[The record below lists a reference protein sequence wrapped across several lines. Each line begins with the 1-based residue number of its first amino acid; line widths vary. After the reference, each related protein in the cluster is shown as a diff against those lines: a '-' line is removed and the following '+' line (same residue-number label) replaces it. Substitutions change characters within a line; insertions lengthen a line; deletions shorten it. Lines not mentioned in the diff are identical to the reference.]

1 MTNAALR
8 AKPCRDCGEPVLY
21 ALEED
26 GRPVA
31 LDVQAQVYRVIS
43 RGLGDVLVNKAE
55 VAFVLH
61 SAICKQVGRFTTAQ
75 AAGARTAA
83 SAAADAMEAREQEVA

>member
-43 RGLGDVLVNKAE
+43 RGPGDVLVNKAD

-61 SAICKQVGRFTTAQ
+61 SAVCKQVGRFT
-75 AAGARTAA
+75 AGDVARARTAA
-83 SAAADAMEAREQEVA
+83 SAAADAMEAREQALA